1 MKKKLFLFIL
11 LTSITVFAQQ
21 KTFTLNWQ
29 ASQTISG
36 GSYSI
41 EIPSFN
47 EEVCDFDFDLGLAV
61 CFSMGSCSSVN
72 EESVAIS
79 KVSYANIS

>member
-1 MKKKLFLFIL
+1 MKKNLFLFIL

-41 EIPSFN
+41 EIPFFN
-47 EEVCDFDFDLGLAV
+47 EEVCDFDFDLGLQFVSQWEVA
-61 CFSMGSCSSVN
+61 SSVN
-72 EESVAIS
+72 EESVVIS
-79 KVSYANIS
+79 KVS